1 MDRLSPWRARL
12 HRSSVGEGAAGLDAI
27 ATWEWEALL
36 ITRQKK
42 TGLIL
47 RNSPYSS
54 EFLSSRLGVR
64 HLEPDEVVA
73 IPRVLVSDMS
83 LLFDTPFSLVFDS
96 RRPLS

>member
-1 MDRLSPWRARL
+1 VCGWVGRYGHLGMGGL
-12 HRSSVGEGAAGLDAI
+12 HAER
-27 ATWEWEALL
+27 ALL

-42 TGLIL
+42 NGLIL

-73 IPRVLVSDMS
+73 IPRVLVNDMS
-83 LLFDTPFSLVFDS
+83 LQFDTPFLLVFDS